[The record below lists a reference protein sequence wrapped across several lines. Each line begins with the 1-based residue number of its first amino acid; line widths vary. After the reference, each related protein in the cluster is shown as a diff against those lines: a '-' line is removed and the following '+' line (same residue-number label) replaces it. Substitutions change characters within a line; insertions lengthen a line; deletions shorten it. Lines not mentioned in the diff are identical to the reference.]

1 MRRLARVKHVDPI
14 ICRDRPVIMLTG
26 TIDTRERF
34 LMKQAFQSVLARNS
48 LQSLHYNLV
57 VVYRNISLRIDRS
70 QLVLCRSNLIV
81 LGFRRNSDFPQL
93 LVDILH
99 KRRNSLTDCSEIV
112 IIKLLSF
119 RRHSSEQCTSCVD
132 QVFSLLELLS
142 IYKEIFLLRSYGRSY
157 FLRCC
162 ISEQSQQTQRLF
174 VDCFHRA
181 KKRCLL
187 IQRFSCVG
195 AECCRNAQCRSC
207 CILSHE
213 CRRCT
218 IPCGIPSCLKCGS

>member
-1 MRRLARVKHVDPI
+1 MRRLARIKHIYAVI
-14 ICRDRPVIMLTG
+14 RCKRPVVVLTG
-26 TIDTRERF
+26 TVDTCERF
-34 LMKQAFQSVLARNS
+34 FMEQAFQPMLARNS
-48 LQSLHYNLV
+48 LQCLHYDLV
-57 VVYRNISLRIDRS
+57 VVYCNVCLCIDRS
-70 QLVLCRSNLIV
+70 QLMLCRSHLIV
-81 LGFRRNSDFPQL
+81 LCLCRNSDFPQL

-112 IIKLLSF
+112 IVKLLTF
-119 RRHSSEQCTSCVD
+119 RRHSSEQCTSCID
-132 QVFSLLELLS
+132 QVFSLLKLLS
-142 IYKEIFLLRSYGRSY
+142 IYKEVFLLRSYGRSY

-174 VDCFHRA
+174 VDCFHRP